1 MSDEPKDLDPIVI
14 AVDGPAASGKG
25 TLARKLATQFSFAY
39 LDTGKLYRA
48 VALKVL
54 RAGGDPEDED
64 AAEATARSLDV
75 SELDDPDLAGDEAAS
90 AASKVA
96 AIDGVRAALLDFQ
109 RSFAATPPDVDGE
122 PAEGA
127 VLDGRDIGTVICPD
141 ATAKL
146 FVTADVEVRADRR
159 HKELLNRGE
168 ASIYARVL
176 EDLKARDARD
186 MNRETAP
193 LRPADDAVV
202 LDTTELDVDAAFVAA
217 LDIVGG
223 PVAEALAAKEEAE
236 NGIDLF

>member
-25 TLARKLATQFSFAY
+25 TLARRLATQFSFAY

-48 VALKVL
+48 VGLKVL
-54 RAGGDPEDED
+54 RAGGDPEDDD

>member
-1 MSDEPKDLDPIVI
+1 MSDEPKDLGPIVI

-25 TLARKLATQFSFAY
+25 TLARRLATQFSFAY

-48 VALKVL
+48 VGLKVL
-54 RAGGDPEDED
+54 RAGGDPEDDD

-96 AIDGVRAALLDFQ
+96 AIDAVRAALLDFQ

>member
-48 VALKVL
+48 VGLKVL